1 MQRPSDALD
10 WNEVQLFLALCRA
23 RTLGGAA
30 RSLGVDGSTVS
41 RRLTALER
49 LLGATLFDRGR
60 DGIAPTSAAEE
71 LMPIAEET
79 EASVHRFANAV
90 DRLETEVTGVVR
102 VTCPPDTAEVILLPL
117 LRVLVRRHPRLRL
130 AIEPSEAVLDLARR
144 EADLALRIARP
155 VQGDLLVR
163 RLREVRWV
171 LAASPE
177 YAKRLGP
184 VRQWDQLSW
193 VGWGER
199 FAQGG
204 AARWLREQVPG
215 AEPVVSSD
223 SLSVQL
229 AAVRAGL
236 GAALIPEPSLDHF
249 RLSPVLLAPRL
260 RDAASRWPVDELFLV
275 THRALR
281 NVPRVRAVWEALV
294 SRLADPQA
302 KDEAGPR

>member
-49 LLGATLFDRGR
+49 LLGATLFDRSR

-249 RLSPVLLAPRL
+249 RLSPVSLAPRL